1 MSNYGKEQIYI
12 SDDER
17 IIKRA
22 SAQALLRVAR
32 AGKPLLDFIESY
44 KENGLPI
51 VFPYANEILEMQA
64 ALKEVEHLL

>member
-1 MSNYGKEQIYI
+1 MMSNYGKEQIYI

-22 SAQALLRVAR
+22 DAQALLRVAR
-32 AGKPLLDFIESY
+32 AAKAANRAYWNIDVYPPVYPPF
-44 KENGLPI
+44 KEAMSSLH
-51 VFPYANEILEMQA
+51 E